1 MATPAGR
8 QTLQE
13 GRMMSKRRHW
23 ANSSKET
30 AQVSAEVLGAVGN
43 MGRNPFQ
50 PEKLMNL
57 L

>member
-1 MATPAGR
+1 
-8 QTLQE
+8 
-13 GRMMSKRRHW
+13 MMSKRRHW